1 MKFSSQEEYGS
12 RCLVRLARKGVGA
25 SLTIPEISQTEGL
38 SVPYVAKLMR
48 ILRWSGFVKSVRG
61 QAGGYSL
68 ARPAEQIVMGDLLAA
83 LGGRLYEP
91 EFCRHHSGSA
101 KNCLNTADCSIRPV
115 WQTVQIAVDQVLNRM
130 TLKHLLQNEQAMTSL
145 TSNMVKTVELGG
157 EAPRFSQGLAAGESR
172 SELNLRRREGDAF

>member
-25 SLTIPEISQTEGL
+25 SLTIPEISQAEGL
-38 SVPYVAKLMR
+38 SIPYVAKLMR
-48 ILRWSGFVKSVRG
+48 LLRRSGFVKSVRG

-68 ARPAEQIVMGDLLAA
+68 ARPAEQVIMGDLLAA

-101 KNCLNTADCSIRPV
+101 MSCLNTTDCSIRPV
-115 WQTVQIAVDQVLNRM
+115 WQTVQVAVDQVLNKM
-130 TLKHLLQNEQAMTSL
+130 TLKDLLQSEQAMTSL
-145 TSNMVKTVELGG
+145 TGNMVKTVQLGG
-157 EAPRFSQGLAAGESR
+157 AAPNIPPGLGA
-172 SELNLRRREGDAF
+172 

>member
-12 RCLVRLARKGVGA
+12 RCLVRLARQGEGA
-25 SLTIPEISQTEGL
+25 SLTIPEISEAEGL

-48 ILRWSGFVKSVRG
+48 ILRRSGFVKSVRG

-91 EFCRHHSGSA
+91 EFCRHHSGNV
-101 KNCLNTADCSIRPV
+101 KNCLNTIDCSIRPV
-115 WQTVQIAVDQVLNRM
+115 WQTVQIAVDQVLNKM
-130 TLKHLLQNEQAMTSL
+130 TLKDLLQSERSMTSW
-145 TSNMVKTVELGG
+145 TSNMVKAADLAG
-157 EAPRFSQGLAAGESR
+157 EAPNVHHGLGAEHQPQ
-172 SELNLRRREGDAF
+172 LIKP